1 MNFGQNLQAW
11 FASQAQPI
19 VLIGIAVIGIY
30 LLFKREFTK
39 LVPFAIIAVIA
50 VVMVFNPAGF
60 KDVLLALGNKI
71 FGVK

>member
-1 MNFGQNLQAW
+1 MNIGQNLQTW

-19 VLIGIAVIGIY
+19 VLIGLAVIGIY

-39 LVPFAIIAVIA
+39 LVPFAIVAIIA
-50 VVMVFNPAGF
+50 VVLVFNPSGF

-71 FGVK
+71 FGAK